1 MWDSIVITNSEI
13 SNRDIKKIIS
23 GEKSAIIIKN
33 FYEKRSCKK
42 IIKKINNTNIE
53 NDSKKF
59 NHIGPF
65 LMNYTTTKE
74 KYFQNA
80 KKANMI
86 FKKIF
91 LNVDNPI
98 DKIKI
103 IILKVH
109 PNYEIL
115 ETKENRMSYASCTIR
130 RHEKGKSVPL
140 HKDNVTYEG
149 IEYNVSKID
158 NQLSCILHLQE
169 TERGGKL
176 LMYKKKWEKKF
187 EEFREIEFGYNSI
200 LTKNTQVD
208 TVESKRGDLV
218 IINPNYLHE
227 ITKIQGNTDRITLGM
242 FFGIQNKSKKIFS
255 WA

>member
-80 KKANMI
+80 KKANII

-98 DKIKI
+98 DKIKL

-115 ETKENRMSYASCTIR
+115 EIKENRMSYASCTIR

-242 FFGIQNKSKKIFS
+242 FFGIQNKSKNIFS

>member
-1 MWDSIVITNSEI
+1 MWNSIVITNNEI
-13 SNRDIKKIIS
+13 TNTDIKKIIS
-23 GEKSAIIIKN
+23 GEKSAIIIKK
-33 FYEKRSCKK
+33 FYEKRNCKK
-42 IIKKINNTNIE
+42 IIKKINSTNIE

-80 KKANMI
+80 KKANII

-98 DKIKI
+98 NKIKLI
-103 IILKVH
+103 ISKIY
-109 PNYEIL
+109 PNYDISEI
-115 ETKENRMSYASCTIR
+115 KENKMSYASCTIR
-130 RHEKGKSVPL
+130 RHEKGKKVPL

-149 IEYNVSKID
+149 VEYNVSKID
-158 NQLSCILHLQE
+158 NQISCILHLQE
-169 TERGGKL
+169 TEKGGNL
-176 LMYKKKWEKKF
+176 LIYNKKWEKKL
-187 EEFREIEFGYNSI
+187 EKFREIEFGYNSI
-200 LTKNTQVD
+200 LTKNIEVD
-208 TVESKRGDLV
+208 TVEAKIGDLV

>member
-80 KKANMI
+80 KKANII

-98 DKIKI
+98 DKIKL

-176 LMYKKKWEKKF
+176 LMYKKKWEKKL
-187 EEFREIEFGYNSI
+187 EKFREIEFGYNSI

>member
-1 MWDSIVITNSEI
+1 MWDSILITNNEI
-13 SNRDIKKIIS
+13 IDTDIKKIIS
-23 GEKSAIIIKN
+23 GEKSAIVIKK
-33 FYEKRSCKK
+33 FYERRDCKK
-42 IIKKINNTNIE
+42 IIEKIDSTNIE

-80 KKANMI
+80 KKANII

-98 DKIKI
+98 DKIKL

-187 EEFREIEFGYNSI
+187 EKFREIEFGYNSI

>member
-1 MWDSIVITNSEI
+1 MWDSILITNNEI
-13 SNRDIKKIIS
+13 SDTDIKKIIS
-23 GEKSAIIIKN
+23 GEKSAIVIKK
-33 FYEKRSCKK
+33 FYERRDCKK
-42 IIKKINNTNIE
+42 IIEKIDSTNIE

-80 KKANMI
+80 KKANII

-98 DKIKI
+98 DKIKL

-227 ITKIQGNTDRITLGM
+227 ITKIQVNTDRITLGM

>member
-80 KKANMI
+80 KKANII

-98 DKIKI
+98 DKIKL

-187 EEFREIEFGYNSI
+187 EKFREIEFGYNSI

>member
-1 MWDSIVITNSEI
+1 MWNSIVVTNNKI
-13 SNRDIKKIIS
+13 SDTDIKKIIS
-23 GEKSAIIIKN
+23 GQKSSIIIKK
-33 FYEKRSCKK
+33 FYEKENCKK
-42 IIKKINNTNIE
+42 IIEKINSTDIE

-65 LMNYTTTKE
+65 LMNYTTKKE

-80 KKANMI
+80 KKANII

-91 LNVDNPI
+91 TNVDNPI
-98 DKIKI
+98 NKIKVVI
-103 IILKVH
+103 SKVY
-109 PNYEIL
+109 PNYEIS
-115 ETKENRMSYASCTIR
+115 ETEENRMSYASCTIR
-130 RHEKGKSVPL
+130 RHVKGKKVPL

-158 NQLSCILHLQE
+158 NQISCILHLQE

-176 LMYKKKWEKKF
+176 LIYNKKWEKKL

-200 LTKNTQVD
+200 LTKNIEVD
-208 TVESKRGDLV
+208 MIEPKIGDLV

>member
-80 KKANMI
+80 KKANII
-86 FKKIF
+86 FKNIF
-91 LNVDNPI
+91 LNIDDPI
-98 DKIKI
+98 NKIKLI
-103 IILKVH
+103 ISKVY
-109 PNYEIL
+109 PNHEIS

-130 RHEKGKSVPL
+130 RHEKGKKVPL

-149 IEYNVSKID
+149 VEYNVSKID

-169 TERGGKL
+169 TEKGGKL
-176 LMYKKKWEKKF
+176 LIYKKKWEKKL
-187 EEFREIEFGYNSI
+187 EKFREIEFGYNSI
-200 LTKNTQVD
+200 LTKNIEVD
-208 TVESKRGDLV
+208 VVESKIGDLV

-227 ITKIQGNTDRITLGM
+227 VTKIQGNSDRITLGM
-242 FFGIQNKSKKIFS
+242 FFGIQNKTKKIFS
-255 WA
+255 WV

>member
-1 MWDSIVITNSEI
+1 MWDSILITNNKI
-13 SNRDIKKIIS
+13 SDTDIKKIIS
-23 GEKSAIIIKN
+23 GEKSAIVIKK
-33 FYEKRSCKK
+33 FYERRDCKK
-42 IIKKINNTNIE
+42 IIEKIDSANIE

-98 DKIKI
+98 DKIKL

>member
-1 MWDSIVITNSEI
+1 LWDSILITNNEI
-13 SNRDIKKIIS
+13 IDTDIKKIIS
-23 GEKSAIIIKN
+23 GEKSAIVIKK
-33 FYEKRSCKK
+33 FYERRDCKK
-42 IIKKINNTNIE
+42 IIEKIDSTNIE

-80 KKANMI
+80 KKANML

-98 DKIKI
+98 DKIKLI
-103 IILKVH
+103 VLKVH

-130 RHEKGKSVPL
+130 RHEKGKRVPL

-227 ITKIQGNTDRITLGM
+227 ITKIQGNTDRVTLGM

>member
-98 DKIKI
+98 DKIKL

>member
-1 MWDSIVITNSEI
+1 LWDSIIITNNEI
-13 SNRDIKKIIS
+13 SNTDIKKIIS
-23 GEKSAIIIKN
+23 GEKSAIIIKK
-33 FYEKRSCKK
+33 FYEKRNCKK
-42 IIKKINNTNIE
+42 IIEKINSTKIQ

-65 LMNYTTTKE
+65 LMNYTTKKE

-98 DKIKI
+98 NKIKLI
-103 IILKVH
+103 ISKIY

-115 ETKENRMSYASCTIR
+115 EIKENKMSYASCTIR
-130 RHEKGKSVPL
+130 RHEKGKKVPL

-149 IEYNVSKID
+149 VEYNVSKID
-158 NQLSCILHLQE
+158 NQISCILHLQE
-169 TERGGKL
+169 TEKGGNL
-176 LMYKKKWEKKF
+176 LIYNKKWEKKF

-200 LTKNTQVD
+200 LTKNIEVN
-208 TVESKRGDLV
+208 TVEAKIGDLV

-242 FFGIQNKSKKIFS
+242 FFGIQNKSKKICS

>member
-1 MWDSIVITNSEI
+1 LWDSIVITNSEI

-80 KKANMI
+80 KKANII
-86 FKKIF
+86 FKNIF
-91 LNVDNPI
+91 LNIDDPI
-98 DKIKI
+98 NKIKLI
-103 IILKVH
+103 ISKVY
-109 PNYEIL
+109 PNHEIS

-130 RHEKGKSVPL
+130 RHEKGKKVPL

-149 IEYNVSKID
+149 VEYNVSKID

-169 TERGGKL
+169 TEKGGKL
-176 LMYKKKWEKKF
+176 LIYKKKWEKKL
-187 EEFREIEFGYNSI
+187 EKFREIEFGYNSI
-200 LTKNTQVD
+200 LTKNIEVD
-208 TVESKRGDLV
+208 VVESKIGDLV

-227 ITKIQGNTDRITLGM
+227 ITKIQGNVDRITLGM

>member
-1 MWDSIVITNSEI
+1 MWDSIIITNNEI
-13 SNRDIKKIIS
+13 SNTDIKKIIS
-23 GEKSAIIIKN
+23 GEKSAIIIKK
-33 FYEKRSCKK
+33 FYEKRNCKK
-42 IIKKINNTNIE
+42 IIEKINSTKIQ

-80 KKANMI
+80 KKANII
-86 FKKIF
+86 FKNIF
-91 LNVDNPI
+91 LNIDDPI
-98 DKIKI
+98 NKIKLI
-103 IILKVH
+103 ISKVY
-109 PNYEIL
+109 PNHEIS

-130 RHEKGKSVPL
+130 RHEKGKKVPL

-149 IEYNVSKID
+149 VEYNVSKID

-169 TERGGKL
+169 TEKGGKL
-176 LMYKKKWEKKF
+176 LIYKKKWEKKL
-187 EEFREIEFGYNSI
+187 EKFREIEFGYNSI
-200 LTKNTQVD
+200 LTKNIEVD
-208 TVESKRGDLV
+208 VVESKIGDLV

-227 ITKIQGNTDRITLGM
+227 ITKIQGNVDRITLGM

>member
-80 KKANMI
+80 KKANII

-98 DKIKI
+98 DKIKL

-115 ETKENRMSYASCTIR
+115 EIKENRMSYASCTIR

-242 FFGIQNKSKKIFS
+242 FFGIQNKSKKICS

>member
-23 GEKSAIIIKN
+23 GKKSAIIIKN

-80 KKANMI
+80 KKANII
-86 FKKIF
+86 FKNIF
-91 LNVDNPI
+91 LNIDDPI
-98 DKIKI
+98 NKIKLI
-103 IILKVH
+103 ISKVY
-109 PNYEIL
+109 PNHEIS

-130 RHEKGKSVPL
+130 RHEKGKKVPL

-149 IEYNVSKID
+149 VEYNVSKID

-169 TERGGKL
+169 TEKGGKL
-176 LMYKKKWEKKF
+176 LIYKKKWEKKL
-187 EEFREIEFGYNSI
+187 EKFREIEFGYNSI
-200 LTKNTQVD
+200 LTKNIEVD
-208 TVESKRGDLV
+208 VVESKIGDLV

-227 ITKIQGNTDRITLGM
+227 ITKIQGNVDRITLGM